1 MALLKLFKSRY
12 TPEQKVQLDRFV
24 EQWNDIYTQ
33 HYAGFTAMAS
43 QLAEL
48 HQACK
53 HALSSGMDRLAIM
66 DTEALAQA
74 RVSLE
79 ARQASIDQTLDV
91 LRRIELQDWY
101 PNKLKNLY
109 KERIKFLDAERAYLD
124 MPLRALA
131 MPAPLR
137 DTPGHNK
144 LNMFYSGLNLSATMS
159 GAIRTRI
166 KA

>member
-1 MALLKLFKSRY
+1 
-12 TPEQKVQLDRFV
+12 
-24 EQWNDIYTQ
+24 
-33 HYAGFTAMAS
+33 
-43 QLAEL
+43 
-48 HQACK
+48 
-53 HALSSGMDRLAIM
+53 
-66 DTEALAQA
+66 
-74 RVSLE
+74 
-79 ARQASIDQTLDV
+79 IDQTLDV